1 MISETTLETI
11 LAKLPTRTIGV
22 FGDLFLDRYL
32 DIEARLDEPSIET
45 GLTAYQV
52 TKVRSMPG
60 ATGTVINNLAALG
73 VGKIKVFSMR
83 GKDGEGFELAEALGK
98 MPAVDCSSVQVVE
111 NRRTPTY
118 TKPIYHEPSG
128 AFRELN
134 RLDIKNHEPLN
145 ADVEAALERDLQQ
158 NLEKLDA
165 LIVLD
170 QVSQIDCGVV
180 TGRLI
185 RFLKELQK
193 KRPQLLILGDSRT
206 RIGAFHGVSIKP
218 NRSELSQW
226 VALSGKESPQE
237 ILGKV
242 AELSAKQNQ
251 GIICTLSEDG
261 IVAAMP
267 DGQTAHEPAL
277 PVTGPIDVVG
287 AGDSVSAALS
297 AALAA
302 GATLQDALALG
313 MLVASVTIRQLGT
326 TGTAP
331 PKLLKAALKAI

>member
-1 MISETTLETI
+1 MISETTLEAI

-32 DIEARLDEPSIET
+32 EIEARLDEPSIET

-60 ATGTVINNLAALG
+60 AAGTVINNLAALG
-73 VGKIKVFSMR
+73 VGRIKVFSMR

-98 MPAVDCSSVQVVE
+98 MPAVDVASVQVIE
-111 NRRTPTY
+111 HRRTPTY
-118 TKPIYHEPSG
+118 TKPIYHEKSG

-134 RLDIKNHEPLN
+134 RLDIKNHETLP
-145 ADVEAALERDLQQ
+145 AEVEVV
-158 NLEKLDA
+158 LEKDLEQSLGELDA

-185 RFLKELQK
+185 HFLKGLQK
-193 KRPQLLILGDSRT
+193 KRPELLIMGDSRT
-206 RIGAFHGVSIKP
+206 RIGAFRGVSIKP
-218 NRSELSQW
+218 NRTELTQW
-226 VALSGKESPQE
+226 VALLGKETPQE
-237 ILGKV
+237 ILKKLS
-242 AELSAKQNQ
+242 ELSAKQNQ
-251 GIICTLSEDG
+251 GIFCTLSEDG

-267 DGQTAHEPAL
+267 DGQTAYQPAL

-287 AGDSVSAALS
+287 AGDSVSAAL
-297 AALAA
+297 AAAFAA

-331 PKLLKAALKAI
+331 PEMLRAALKSN